1 MIKAFLFSLLF
12 TIFAANTFVL
22 YLDYR
27 QLTSQ
32 EIQRGGFL
40 VKNIYHKKDYMV
52 LKLSN
57 HNINF
62 WTSISNNDQNIT
74 IGDHISTYFFTHN
87 IDFISYNKG
96 FYAQSYDTFKLT
108 KKPNIFD
115 DIATNIEDQ
124 HTDQLHKEFYKA
136 IFLATAISKELRDS
150 CVDFGISHLVAISGF
165 HLGVLTF
172 MLYWL
177 VYGLYG
183 YFHKKYVPYR
193 NIKFD
198 ILLLVFICLFAYLY
212 LLGSVPSLLRAYI
225 MSLFALVLHRSNI
238 KIFSFYSLFVVVAI
252 ILAMFPALVFS
263 LSLWLSVFGVF
274 YIFLFIKYFS
284 KFNRYFLFVFF
295 NIWIY
300 LALSPIVF
308 YIFEIA
314 SVHQLYSPLF
324 SLGFSLFYPTALV
337 LHLVGFGGL
346 FDDILSY
353 WLSID
358 IKTFQITISFY
369 FIAIYFVI
377 SLFSIRYKY
386 AFWLLNGLMVGVFVY
401 FLSLL

>member
-1 MIKAFLFSLLF
+1 MTVS
-12 TIFAANTFVL
+12 
-22 YLDYR
+22 YLDYIE
-27 QLTSQ
+27 LTSQ
-32 EIQRGGFL
+32 EIQRAEFE
-40 VKNIYHKKDYMV
+40 VENIYPKKDYIV

-57 HNINF
+57 SDINF
-62 WTSISNNDQNIT
+62 WTSMSNNDQNIT
-74 IGDHISTYFFTHN
+74 IGDQISTYFFTHN
-87 IDFISYNKG
+87 INFISYNKG
-96 FYAQSYDTFKLT
+96 FYAQSYDTFKLR

-115 DIATNIEDQ
+115 DIATNIDDQ
-124 HTDQLHKEFYKA
+124 HTDRLHKEFYKA
-136 IFLATAISKELRDS
+136 IFLAMAISKELRDS

-172 MLYWL
+172 ILYWL
-177 VYGLYG
+177 LYGLYG

-198 ILLLVFICLFAYLY
+198 ILLFVFVCLFAYLY

-252 ILAMFPALVFS
+252 ILAIFPALLFS

-300 LALSPIVF
+300 LALSPILF
-308 YIFEIA
+308 YIFKIA

-346 FDDILSY
+346 LDELLSY
-353 WLSID
+353 WFSID
-358 IKTFQITISFY
+358 TKTFQITISHY
-369 FIAIYFVI
+369 FMAIYFVV

-386 AFWLLNGLMVGVFVY
+386 AFVLLNILMVGVFVY
-401 FLSLL
+401 FLSLS